1 MLLMLLRSGVVDVGS
16 DSSSSICTFLVSMF
30 GDSFVVVPLILRS
43 VFVFVCLRFDLIC
56 PMFFLFFLML
66 LDYYKF
72 LPGVLI

>member
-56 PMFFLFFLML
+56 PMFFCFF
-66 LDYYKF
+66 
-72 LPGVLI
+72 